1 MALAFIHGDTF
12 DTRSAA
18 QMSRRYT
25 SGSVGGVV
33 TGAATRYN
41 YGQAADGVSAL
52 RKDFPATYRYFIIG
66 VAPRLNTSFSGQTL
80 LRVQDDTS
88 VHCGVALNVDGSVDI
103 LGPAFETHASSTA
116 GILSLGTWHHL
127 CLALDIGNTGNA
139 RVFVDGVAVATATSK
154 DLQGGSNQFGASVIL
169 GVGGTEAPQCDDYY
183 IMGGNS
189 TANLYAEVPGPGG
202 GGDLS
207 GTHYMPIADEGANDW
222 PPSAGTDHYAMVDE
236 IPADDDTTYLI
247 GTTAE
252 DTELYTF
259 PPLEPDVGQIMF
271 VQRSF
276 MGQQDEGSSGPQVIK
291 NAVKRSGTIYEDAVE
306 HSLQAFGSIREFTD
320 LTPNDPSTGL
330 PWTSAGFAAMA
341 SGFRKKS

>member
-18 QMSRRYT
+18 QIARRYT
-25 SGSVGGVV
+25 SGSVNAVV
-33 TGAATRYN
+33 TGANTRYN
-41 YGQAADGVSAL
+41 YGQAASGIAIL

-66 VAPRLNTSFSGQTL
+66 LAFRLNTSLNGQKLIDVRNVSAIHCTVL
-80 LRVQDDTS
+80 LKT
-88 VHCGVALNVDGSVDI
+88 DGSFDI
-103 LGPAFETHASSTA
+103 LGSGGTVHASSAA
-116 GILSLGTWHHL
+116 GIVSLNTWHHI

-139 RVFVDGVAVATATSK
+139 RVFIDGTARATATSQ
-154 DLQGGSNQFGASVIL
+154 DFQDGADQFAASVL
-169 GVGGTEAPQCDDYY
+169 LAVAGTENPLGDDYY

-202 GGDLS
+202 GGDLWGS
-207 GTHYMPIADEGANDW
+207 SYMPLADEGSNDW
-222 PPSAGTDHYAMVDE
+222 TPSAGTDHYALVDE
-236 IPADDDTTYLI
+236 IPADDNTTYLI

-259 PPLEPDVGQIMF
+259 PPLEPEVGEIMF

-276 MGQQDEGSSGPQVIK
+276 MGQQDDGSAGPQTISNV
-291 NAVKRSGTIYEDAVE
+291 VKRSGTVYEDTVE
-306 HSLQAFGSIREFTD
+306 HTLASFGTIREFTD
-320 LTPNDPSTGL
+320 PTATDPSTGL